1 VSEVGALRI
10 CSMLL
15 SAKSIPATTRK
26 RLDPHELVTV
36 SAALQSEYEA
46 DGWVLE
52 KALKRGVKMRR
63 LKAHDVAFE
72 DRVWATFAS
81 LNFPALNADRRFI
94 LAYGGSPNERKQID
108 VFVADEEVVLVIE
121 CKSAARPAS
130 HAFKSE
136 IEAIQGTR
144 QGIIR
149 AIQAEF
155 PKRKIKFVLAT
166 NNYVVSPATLDR
178 IEAADIIHLD
188 EDAID
193 YYLDLAKHLGKAA
206 RFQLLGRLFA
216 GTKIP
221 GLEPAVSAIE
231 GRMGGHKYYAFMIEP
246 ARLLK
251 LAYIL
256 HRDKANSLLMPTY
269 QRIIKKARLRKVS
282 DFVEN
287 GGFFPNSIVL
297 NIEAGRRG
305 LRFDRAST
313 VGDGA
318 KLGTLHLP
326 QTFRSAYVIDG
337 QHRLYGY
344 ADSELAATELI
355 PVVAFVSLPRAE
367 QVRLFMQINENQKAV
382 PKNLRNTLNADL
394 LWSSDDLSERARA
407 LRLRLAQ
414 HLEEKKTSP
423 LHGRI
428 IVGED
433 RATEL
438 RCITIDA
445 LSRGV
450 DRGRFIGSFTSTEI
464 KEAGS
469 FYRGDQEATFDQVAA
484 FLELALSR
492 LREGLES
499 QWSLGRAEGGFV
511 FMNNGVESF
520 LRVLGDVVDHLIVR
534 EKVDPLKEPAVDVYA
549 EVEPYIDVIV
559 EFLGNL
565 PRDESQELRRQY
577 GSAGG
582 AQYWRKLQEA
592 LATSVPDFEP
602 PGLAEYLADQD
613 KKFNTEAFGIIRD
626 IELFLKRDIRTKLE
640 DQFGTAWFKRGV
652 PVKVYREASTLAIE
666 KNRELDSTDEVEP
679 WDCLHIRDYQ
689 QILQNDHALWVE
701 RFATTYT
708 RPEDEGKPGGWKA
721 KTNWLAEL
729 NRIRNEN
736 DHTYSVKES
745 EYDLLV
751 SLKTWLGV

>member
-1 VSEVGALRI
+1 
-10 CSMLL
+10 MLL
-15 SAKSIPATTRK
+15 AQKSIAATARK
-26 RLDPHELVTV
+26 RLDPHELVTINP
-36 SAALQSEYEA
+36 ALRPEHEA
-46 DGWVLE
+46 NGWVVD
-52 KALKRGVKMRR
+52 KILKRSVRMRR
-63 LKAHDVAFE
+63 LKSADVAFE
-72 DRVWATFAS
+72 DRVWATFAG
-81 LNFPALNADRRFI
+81 LNFPYLNADRRFLI
-94 LAYGGSPNERKQID
+94 NYGEAANERKQID
-108 VFVADEEVVLVIE
+108 VFAADDEVVLVVE
-121 CKSAARPAS
+121 CKSALKPAT

-144 QGIIR
+144 RGIVR
-149 AIQAEF
+149 SIQSEF
-155 PKRKIKFVLAT
+155 PKRKIRFIVAT
-166 NNYVVSPATLDR
+166 NNYVLSSTTLER
-178 IEAADIIHLD
+178 IEAADIVHLD
-188 EDAID
+188 EESIE

-216 GTKIP
+216 GAKIP
-221 GLEPAVSAIE
+221 GLDPVVGAIE
-231 GRMGGHKYYAFMIEP
+231 GRMGGHKYYSFMIEP

-256 HRDKANSLLMPTY
+256 HRDKANSPLMPTY
-269 QRIIKKARLRKVS
+269 QRLIKKARLKKVS

-297 NIEAGRRG
+297 NIDAGPRG
-305 LRFDRAST
+305 LRFDKALT
-313 VGDGA
+313 VADGP
-318 KLGTLHLP
+318 KLGTLYLP
-326 QTFRSAYVIDG
+326 QTFRSAYVVDG

-344 ADSELAATELI
+344 ADSELAASELI

-394 LWSSDDLSERARA
+394 LWDSDDLAERARA

-450 DRGRFIGSFTSTEI
+450 DRGRYIGSFTSKEI

-469 FYRGDQEATFDQVAA
+469 FYRGDQDATFEQVAQ
-484 FLELALSR
+484 FLELSLAR

-511 FMNNGVESF
+511 FINNGVESF
-520 LRVLGDVVDHLIVR
+520 LRVLGDVVDHLR
-534 EKVDPLKEPAVDVYA
+534 AGGKVDPLREPASDVYA
-549 EVEPYIDVIV
+549 EAEPYIDVIV
-559 EFLGNL
+559 NFLAGL
-565 PRDESQELRRQY
+565 ARDESQELKRQY

-582 AQYWRKLQEA
+582 TRYWRRLQEA
-592 LATSVPDFEP
+592 LASSVADFEP
-602 PGLAEYLADQD
+602 VGLAEYLADQD
-613 KKFNTEAFGIIRD
+613 KKFNTEAFEIIRD
-626 IELFLKRDIRTKLE
+626 IELCLKRDIRERLE
-640 DQFGTAWFKRGV
+640 DHYGPSWFKKGV
-652 PVKVYREASTLAIE
+652 PVKVYREASTLALE
-666 KNRELDSTDEVEP
+666 KNRELDSHEEVEP

-689 QILQNDHALWVE
+689 QILQHDHALWVE
-701 RFATTYT
+701 LFSSTYT
-708 RPEDEGKPGGWKA
+708 RPEDENKPGGWKA
-721 KTNWLAEL
+721 KTSWIAEL